1 MSKNV
6 KTLANTESARVLWY
20 NICVKKLNTTVK
32 NYTTNEKYFQLQIP
46 MNLNVIIPENDSV
59 RLLSQ
64 FVEEMDLTC
73 LYDTY
78 SILKENQVTPRQMLK
93 IALYAYLDGR
103 FSSREIERACRRG
116 INFMYLLEGKPAP
129 DHATIARFRS
139 LHFAPCAKLLLA
151 QCTELLY
158 ELGEISGKNIFIDGT
173 KIEANANK
181 YTFVWKRAVTKS
193 QEKLG
198 EKAATLVA
206 ECVQTYAL
214 KPVWGGRVKIKTL
227 KKLRKVL
234 YSIKEQEQIEFVY
247 GTGRRKTPL
256 QKHIELL
263 ESYLDKFK
271 EYNHK
276 VHICGTRN
284 SYSKTDT
291 DATFMRM
298 KEDHMKNGQ
307 LKPAYNLQ
315 HGVDAEYVVWLQ
327 VSPNTTDTNT
337 LKPFLEELVHYLS
350 FKYFNIVADAGYES
364 EENYTYIK
372 KNGQLAFIKPANYE
386 ISQTRKYQRD
396 IGNRDNM
403 IYDAENDRYICSQG
417 CILSAVGT
425 RQRKTT
431 SGYISEKTV
440 YQCSD
445 CKGCPVKSRCIKG
458 NNWKIPE
465 DERFKSLE
473 VSRAFE
479 DQRKEC
485 LERITSDQ
493 GILLRINRSIQ
504 AEGSFADLKW
514 DRGFRRFLCR
524 GNANVFAECV
534 LLAIS
539 HNIEKLHNKIQNGT
553 VGTHLHCEDKIA

>member
-1 MSKNV
+1 MKII
-6 KTLANTESARVLWY
+6 KTT
-20 NICVKKLNTTVK
+20 IK
-32 NYTTNEKYFQLQIP
+32 NYTLNEKCFQLQIP
-46 MNLNVIIPENDSV
+46 MNLDIIIPENDSV

-93 IALYAYLDGR
+93 IVLYAYLDGR
-103 FSSREIERACRRG
+103 FSSREIERACHRD
-116 INFMYLLEGKPAP
+116 INFMYLLEGKPVP

-139 LHFAPCAKLLLA
+139 LHFAPCAKQLLA
-151 QCTELLY
+151 ECTELLF
-158 ELGEISGKNIFIDGT
+158 ELGEISGENIFIDGT

-198 EKAATLVA
+198 EKAAALVE
-206 ECVQTYAL
+206 ECVNTYAL

-227 KKLRKVL
+227 KKLRKAL

-247 GTGRRKTPL
+247 GTGRRKSML

-271 EYNHK
+271 EYNKKIHT
-276 VHICGTRN
+276 CGERN
-284 SYSKTDT
+284 SYSKTDP

-298 KEDHMKNGQ
+298 KEDYMKNGQ

-327 VSPNTTDTNT
+327 VFPSPTDIPTVI
-337 LKPFLEELVHYLS
+337 PFLEEMKENLS
-350 FKYFNIVADAGYES
+350 FKYRNIVLDSGYEGES
-364 EENYTYIK
+364 TYTYIED
-372 KNGQLAFIKPANYE
+372 NGQIAFIKPSNYE
-386 ISQTRKYQRD
+386 ISKTRKYQTD
-396 IGNRDNM
+396 ISNRENM
-403 IYDAENDRYICSQG
+403 VYDAENDCYICSQG
-417 CILSAVGT
+417 CILPAVGT
-425 RQRKTT
+425 RQRKTA
-431 SGYISEKTV
+431 SGYISTKTI
-440 YQCSD
+440 YQCGD
-445 CKGCPVKSRCIKG
+445 CKGCPVKDKCIKG
-458 NNWKIPE
+458 NHWKTPE
-465 DERFKSLE
+465 NERFKSLE
-473 VSRAFE
+473 VSRKFE
-479 DQRKEC
+479 RQRAEC
-485 LERITSDQ
+485 LERIISDQ

-524 GNANVFAECV
+524 GNANVYAECV

-539 HNIEKLHNKIQNGT
+539 HNIEKLHSKIQRGT
-553 VGTHLHCEDKIA
+553 VGTHLHCTDKIA

>member
-1 MSKNV
+1 
-6 KTLANTESARVLWY
+6 
-20 NICVKKLNTTVK
+20 
-32 NYTTNEKYFQLQIP
+32 
-46 MNLNVIIPENDSV
+46 MNLNIIIPENDSV

-78 SILKENQVTPRQMLK
+78 SILKGNQVTPRQMLK
-93 IALYAYLDGR
+93 IVLYAYLDGR
-103 FSSREIERACRRG
+103 FSSREIETACRRD
-116 INFMYLLEGKPAP
+116 INFMYLLEGKPVP

-139 LHFAPCAKLLLA
+139 IHFAPCAKQLLA

-158 ELGEISGKNIFIDGT
+158 ELGEISGENIFIDGT

-198 EKAATLVA
+198 EKAALLVS
-206 ECVQTYAL
+206 ECVETYAL
-214 KPVWGGRVKIKTL
+214 KPVWGGKVKIKTL

-247 GTGRRKTPL
+247 GTGRRKTML

-276 VHICGTRN
+276 VHICGNRN
-284 SYSKTDT
+284 SYSKTDP

-298 KEDHMKNGQ
+298 KEDAMKNGQ

-327 VSPNTTDTNT
+327 TYPNPTDTPT
-337 LKPFLEELVHYLS
+337 VIPFLEDMKTSLS
-350 FKYFNIVADAGYES
+350 FKYRNIVLDSGYEG
-364 EENYTYIK
+364 EENYTYIED
-372 KNGQLAFIKPANYE
+372 NDQIAFIKPSNYE
-386 ISQTRKYQRD
+386 ISKTRKYQKD
-396 IGNRDNM
+396 IGNRENM
-403 IYDAENDRYICSQG
+403 VYDSENDCYICSQG
-417 CILSAVGT
+417 HILSAAGT
-425 RQRKTT
+425 RHRKTA
-431 SGYISEKTV
+431 SGYISEKTI
-440 YQCSD
+440 YQCGD
-445 CKGCPVKSRCIKG
+445 CTGCPSKSQCIKG
-458 NNWKIPE
+458 THWKTPE
-465 DERFKSLE
+465 AKRFKSLE
-473 VSRAFE
+473 VSRKFE
-479 DQRKEC
+479 RQRAEC
-485 LERITSDQ
+485 LERITNDY

-524 GNANVFAECV
+524 GNANVYAECV

-539 HNIEKLHNKIQNGT
+539 HNIEKLHNKIQRGT
-553 VGTHLHCEDKIA
+553 VGTHLHCIDKSA

>member
-1 MSKNV
+1 M
-6 KTLANTESARVLWY
+6 
-20 NICVKKLNTTVK
+20 KKLNTTVK

-64 FVEEMDLTC
+64 FVEEIDLTC

-93 IALYAYLDGR
+93 IVLYAYLEGR
-103 FSSREIERACRRG
+103 FSSREIEKACRRD
-116 INFMYLLEGKPAP
+116 INFMYLLEGKPVP

-151 QCTELLY
+151 QCAEILY

-198 EKAATLVA
+198 EKAAALVA
-206 ECVQTYAL
+206 ECVETYAL

-337 LKPFLEELVHYLS
+337 LKPFLEELVHYLG

-473 VSRAFE
+473 VSRTFE

-485 LERITSDQ
+485 LERIVSDQ